1 MSWRQDVRH
10 PNTSLDTQMVYLVD
24 LAGCYSVH
32 LVAKVRTKDG
42 KAERV
47 KGGFAMGKLPS
58 QGRFV
63 ASWNTTSI

>member
-1 MSWRQDVRH
+1 ME
-10 PNTSLDTQMVYLVD
+10 YLVD

-32 LVAKVRTKDG
+32 LVAKVRTKEG

-47 KGGFAMGKLPS
+47 KDSFATEKLPS

-63 ASWNTTSI
+63 VASWNTSR

>member
-1 MSWRQDVRH
+1 VRH
-10 PNTSLDTQMVYLVD
+10 PNTSLDTQMEYLVD

-32 LVAKVRTKDG
+32 LVAKVRTKEG

-47 KGGFAMGKLPS
+47 KDSFATEKLPS

-63 ASWNTTSI
+63 VASWNTSR